1 MQAATVSHRVMIF
14 MDRRTRPYEKA
25 KRWAH
30 FFLAMMLV
38 WIFMFVVAPLLEKIP
53 AVKPMVDFIEETGID
68 ATALFYT
75 EVEEFGDAETHM
87 RNTMDYLP
95 KGN

>member
-1 MQAATVSHRVMIF
+1 MQAATVSHRAMVI

-25 KRWAH
+25 KRWAR
-30 FFLAMMLV
+30 FFLALMLV
-38 WIFMFVVAPLLEKIP
+38 WIFMFVVAPLLEKTP
-53 AVKPMVDFIEETGID
+53 AVKPLVDFIEETGID

-75 EVEEFGDAETHM
+75 EVEESGDAETHM

-95 KGN
+95 KDN